1 MSSVFLHFFLF
12 LFSYTLFSAK
22 QIYKKNT
29 KNHWLNYRVYDYDRP
44 IKVERRRDIMNI
56 FKPLTDLAYIVLIIM
71 FVMIFFFVFGCFV
84 FWFLKNL
91 FKK

>member
-1 MSSVFLHFFLF
+1 
-12 LFSYTLFSAK
+12 
-22 QIYKKNT
+22 
-29 KNHWLNYRVYDYDRP
+29 
-44 IKVERRRDIMNI
+44 MNI
-56 FKPLTDLAYIVLIIM
+56 FKPLTNLAYIVLIIM

>member
-1 MSSVFLHFFLF
+1 
-12 LFSYTLFSAK
+12 
-22 QIYKKNT
+22 
-29 KNHWLNYRVYDYDRP
+29 
-44 IKVERRRDIMNI
+44 MNI

-71 FVMIFFFVFGCFV
+71 FVMFFFFVFGCFV

>member
-1 MSSVFLHFFLF
+1 
-12 LFSYTLFSAK
+12 
-22 QIYKKNT
+22 
-29 KNHWLNYRVYDYDRP
+29 
-44 IKVERRRDIMNI
+44 MNI

-91 FKK
+91 FKSAIDPAPLCNPFLFFSQINSACGGSF